1 MYFSVSHSLL
11 YNNNLYYT
19 HGKIHYIWADNFFI
33 ITVNEYSHKQ
43 VEKVY
48 SLVFSACYV
57 TYKRF
62 SLIRYTNSYDKLQ
75 TKQGV
80 IANLIKFSFLNTKV
94 SYVLESEGDP
104 VIVGCWASSDSTTT
118 PQYTKNTSRGM
129 GNNIRTIVKVSVLN
143 FSSERASKQGCKKI
157 FHFLGPRS
165 PPKKISA
172 SKPYA

>member
-1 MYFSVSHSLL
+1 
-11 YNNNLYYT
+11 
-19 HGKIHYIWADNFFI
+19 
-33 ITVNEYSHKQ
+33 

-80 IANLIKFSFLNTKV
+80 IANLIKFYFLNTKV

-118 PQYTKNTSRGM
+118 PQYTKNTSQGM
-129 GNNIRTIVKVSVLN
+129 GNNIYV
-143 FSSERASKQGCKKI
+143 
-157 FHFLGPRS
+157 P
-165 PPKKISA
+165 
-172 SKPYA
+172 